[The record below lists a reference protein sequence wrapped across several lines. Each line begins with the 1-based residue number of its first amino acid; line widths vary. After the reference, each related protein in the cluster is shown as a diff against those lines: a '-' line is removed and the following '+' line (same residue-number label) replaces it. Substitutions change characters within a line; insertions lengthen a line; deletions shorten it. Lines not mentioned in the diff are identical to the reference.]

1 MMRTLVLFGIL
12 CRAVP
17 ALATHIIGGELYYVH
32 QGGDSY
38 LFTLQL
44 YRDCGPNNVNGTGFD
59 AQAEL
64 GIFDGSGTYLFSE
77 FVPFPGS
84 TPVPVVLNNPCLTA
98 PPTICVEQAEYSIV
112 LDLPPIPG
120 GYVVSYQR
128 CCRTPSILNVA
139 NPGDEGLTCT
149 VAVPNA
155 NQTGANSSPVF
166 NAYPPIALCV
176 GQNMTFDHSATD
188 PDGDVLVYE
197 LCTPFT
203 GGDPFNPLPSPPA
216 GPPYTPVLWAP
227 GYSQA
232 YQMDAN
238 PPLAVDPVTGQL
250 TVTPSQVG
258 SYVVGVCVKEY
269 RAGVL
274 LSEVRRDFR
283 FDAVP
288 CVVTILSSIQQQQV
302 FCDGYQVNMVNQS
315 IGGSSYFWDFGDPN
329 SSTDTSSQFAPTYT
343 YGDTG
348 VYSVML
354 VVNPGWP
361 CGDTSYASFEIYP
374 PLQPAFTPPPIQCL
388 GAGAVPLTVTGNF
401 TAQASVLWDLGPGA
415 APQQMSGPTIAAT
428 FVQPGDQVVT
438 VSLTDHGCTD
448 SYTDTV
454 EVFPPPVPLFTTDT
468 MGCLPLEVRF
478 NNQSTAWT
486 PMSYAWD
493 LGDGTTSTDSLPVHT
508 YTVEGQYDV
517 RLTVMTD
524 SGCID
529 TVSLLRPAA
538 VQVWV
543 PPTAG
548 LYTST
553 PVVDVLNPDV
563 TINDASVDADSWMYT
578 VEGSTFTT
586 PTFTYAFQEAGT
598 FEVVQVVTSGLGC
611 RDTTSIRV
619 IVTGSLFHAP
629 NAFTPDGD
637 GLNDQ
642 WLPVVIGA
650 REYDLAIFDRWGT
663 RLFHTQDPKAG
674 WDGVGLPIG
683 VYTYKAW
690 LAEHGPER
698 YEFVGSIT
706 LVR

>member
-1 MMRTLVLFGIL
+1 MMRVLLLIGIVL
-12 CRAVP
+12 KPFA
-17 ALATHIIGGELYYVH
+17 ALATHILGGELHYAH

-38 LFTLQL
+38 LFTLTL
-44 YRDCGPNNVNGTGFD
+44 YRDCGPGNVNGTGFD
-59 AQAEL
+59 LQAEL
-64 GIFDGSGTYLFSE
+64 GVFDASGTYLFSQNAT
-77 FVPFPGS
+77 FPGA

-98 PPTICVEQAEYSIV
+98 PPTICVEEAAYSAV

-128 CCRTPSILNVA
+128 CCRTPTILNLA

-149 VAVPNA
+149 VAVPNV

-176 GQNMTFDHSATD
+176 GQNMSFDHSATD
-188 PDGDVLVYE
+188 PDGDQLVYE
-197 LCTPFT
+197 LCTPYT
-203 GGDPFNPLPSPPA
+203 GGDPFNPAPSPPT

-227 GYSQA
+227 GYSQT
-232 YQMDAN
+232 YQMDAS
-238 PPLAVDPVTGQL
+238 PPLAIDPVSGML
-250 TVTPSQVG
+250 TVTPTQAG

-274 LSEVRRDFR
+274 LSEVRRDLR

-288 CVVTILSSIQQQQV
+288 CMVTILSSIQQQQT
-302 FCDGYQVNMVNQS
+302 FCDGYQVDLMNQS
-315 IGGSSYFWDFGDPN
+315 IGGNSYFWDFGDPN
-329 SSTDTSSQFAPTYT
+329 SNTDTSSLFAPVHT

-348 VYSVML
+348 TFTVML

-361 CGDTSYASFEIYP
+361 CADTSFASFQVHP
-374 PLQPAFTPPPIQCL
+374 PLDPVFVPPPIQCL
-388 GAGAVPLTVTGNF
+388 GAGPVPLEVTGNF
-401 TAQASVLWDLGPGA
+401 TPQAPAQWDLGAGA
-415 APQQMSGPTIAAT
+415 VPQQLSGQTIAAH
-428 FVQPGDQVVT
+428 FVQPGTQVVT
-438 VSLTDHGCTD
+438 VTVSDHGCTD

-454 EVFPPPVPLFTTDT
+454 RVFPPPVPLFTTDT

-478 NNQSTAWT
+478 DNLSTAWT
-486 PMSYAWD
+486 PMRFAWD
-493 LGDGTTSTDSLPVHT
+493 LGDGAGSTDSLAVHT

-529 TVSLLRPAA
+529 TVSLLRPGA
-538 VQVWV
+538 VTVWDLPV
-543 PPTAG
+543 AG

-553 PVVDVLNPDV
+553 PVVDVLDPV
-563 TINDASVDADSWMYT
+563 VSIHDASVNADSWLYT
-578 VEGSTFTT
+578 VAGSTFTT
-586 PTFTYAFQEAGT
+586 PEFTISFQEAGT
-598 FEVVQVVTSGLGC
+598 YEVVQVVASGLGC
-611 RDTTSIRV
+611 VDTARIRV

-629 NAFTPDGD
+629 SAFTPDGD
-637 GLNDQ
+637 GLNDV
-642 WLPVVIGA
+642 WFPVVIGA
-650 REYDLAIFDRWGT
+650 RAYELAIFDRWGT
-663 RLFHTQDPKAG
+663 RLFHTEDPKAG
-674 WDGVGLPIG
+674 WDGAGLPVG

-698 YEFVGSIT
+698 RAYTGIIT

>member
-1 MMRTLVLFGIL
+1 MMRALVLVGIML
-12 CRAVP
+12 RASA
-17 ALATHIIGGELYYVH
+17 ALATHILGGELWYVH

-38 LFTLQL
+38 LFTLKL
-44 YRDCGPNNVNGTGFD
+44 YRDCGPGNANGTGFD

-64 GIFDGSGTYLFSE
+64 GVFDASGTYLFSE
-77 FVPFPGS
+77 MAAFPGA
-84 TPVPVVLNNPCLTA
+84 TTVPVVLNNPCLTA
-98 PPTICVEQAEYSIV
+98 PPTICVEEAAYSIV
-112 LDLPPIPG
+112 IDLPPMPG

-128 CCRTPSILNVA
+128 CCRTPTILNLA
-139 NPGDEGLTCT
+139 TPGDEGLTCT
-149 VAVPNA
+149 VAVPDVG
-155 NQTGANSSPVF
+155 QTGANSSPAF

-176 GQNMTFDHSATD
+176 GQHMSFDHSATD

-203 GGDPFNPLPSPPA
+203 GGAPGNPAPSPPT
-216 GPPYTPVLWAP
+216 GPPYTPVLWGP

-238 PPLAVDPVTGQL
+238 PALAIDPVSGLL
-250 TVTPSQVG
+250 TVTPSQAG

-274 LSEVRRDFR
+274 LSEVRRDLR

-288 CVVTILSSIQQQQV
+288 CMVTILSSIQQQQT
-302 FCDGYQVNMVNQS
+302 FCDGYQVAMVNQS
-315 IGGSSYFWDFGDPN
+315 LGGSSYLWDFGDPN
-329 SSTDTSSQFAPTYT
+329 SSTDTSALFAPSYT
-343 YGDTG
+343 YSDTG
-348 VYSVML
+348 TFNVML

-361 CGDTSYASFEIYP
+361 CADTSYASFQVHP
-374 PLQPAFTPPPIQCL
+374 PLDPVFVPPPIQCL
-388 GAGAVPLTVTGNF
+388 GAGAVPLLATGNF
-401 TAQASVLWDLGPGA
+401 TPQATVAWDLGPGA
-415 APQQMSGPTIAAT
+415 APQQMAGPSIGAT
-428 FVQPGDQVVT
+428 FVQPGQQVVT
-438 VSLTDHGCTD
+438 VTVSDHGCAD

-454 EVFPPPVPLFTTDT
+454 QVFPPPVPLFTTDT

-478 NNQSTAWT
+478 DNQSTAWT
-486 PMSYAWD
+486 PMRYAWD
-493 LGDGTTSTDSLPVHT
+493 LGDGTASADLFPVHT
-508 YTVEGQYDV
+508 YTTEGQFDV

-538 VQVWV
+538 VRVWEQPV
-543 PPTAG
+543 AG

-553 PVVDVLNPDV
+553 PVVDVLDPVV
-563 TINDASVDADSWMYT
+563 TVHDASTGADSWLYT
-578 VEGSTFTT
+578 VAGSTYTT
-586 PTFTYAFQEAGT
+586 PEFTIAFADAGAY
-598 FEVVQVVTSGLGC
+598 EVVQVVTSGLGC
-611 RDTTSIRV
+611 RDTASIRV
-619 IVTGSLFHAP
+619 TVTGSLFHAP
-629 NAFTPDGD
+629 TAFTPDGD

-650 REYDLAIFDRWGT
+650 RAYDLAIYDRWGT
-663 RLFHTQDPKAG
+663 QVFHTLDPHAG
-674 WDGVGLPIG
+674 WDGAAMPVG

-698 YEFVGSIT
+698 RAFVGSIT